1 MRILVLGAGGVGG
14 YFGGRL
20 AEKGEDVTFLVR
32 SQRKKQLEK
41 SGLVIKSIHGDY
53 SFSPKLITA
62 TSEGVHPFDCV
73 LFSTKAY
80 HLDQAIADVKPFVGS
95 DTTVIPLL
103 NGIDHLSTL
112 QRAFGEDNVIGG
124 LCFIETTLNA
134 DGEIIQTSP
143 AHRVVYGEF
152 NGEKTNRIERLETA
166 FSYTKTS
173 FVLSD
178 CIEQEMWHKYLFIT
192 TLSGVTTLM
201 RSPIGPIRD
210 VEGGRTFI
218 QSLLQEVYEIMVRE
232 GASVSD
238 GIVQQ
243 HMKTMESMTYT
254 MKSSMQRDIEKGY
267 MTEAE
272 HLQGYLLRLAQK
284 YDVKSDIL
292 HIVYQHL
299 KVYEKVQKGTDNQ

>member
-1 MRILVLGAGGVGG
+1 M
-14 YFGGRL
+14 
-20 AEKGEDVTFLVR
+20 E
-32 SQRKKQLEK
+32 
-41 SGLVIKSIHGDY
+41 
-53 SFSPKLITA
+53 
-62 TSEGVHPFDCV
+62 PFDCV

-80 HLDQAIADVKPFVGS
+80 HLDQAIADVKPFIGS
-95 DTTVIPLL
+95 GTTVVPLL
-103 NGIDHLSTL
+103 NGINHLSAL
-112 QRAFGEDNVIGG
+112 RSAFGENHVIGG

-134 DGEIIQTSP
+134 DGEIVQTSP

-152 NGEKTNRIERLETA
+152 NGEKTNRIERLEAA
-166 FSYTKTS
+166 FCHTKTS

-178 CIEQEMWHKYLFIT
+178 RIEQEMWHKYLFIT

-210 VEGGRTFI
+210 VEGGRVFI
-218 QSLLQEVYEIMVRE
+218 QSLLQEVYEIIVRE
-232 GASVSD
+232 GAPVAE

-243 HMKTMESMTYT
+243 HMKTMESMTYG

-267 MTEAE
+267 MTEAD

-299 KVYEKVQKGTDNQ
+299 KIYEKVQKGTDSQ